1 MFIACCVEVGGG
13 PLRIDLSFP
22 DERMRQLIGDARPRL
37 LLTSEV
43 QKKKKAR
50 FQDIVEPGLRVF
62 SPRTFALR
70 RALPHLRGGSSEHLA
85 YVIYTSGTTGRPK
98 GVMVEHGQ
106 ISNLI
111 AANLREFDF
120 GPNDRILQGSSLSYD
135 SSVEELF
142 MAGLRAARLSLAQ
155 TRQCVLDLTCLLG
168 WMSGNHR
175 LCATA
180 NTIANNGWSQGREAV
195 EQA

>member
-1 MFIACCVEVGGG
+1 MLDRGFCLHRRFKRLGS
-13 PLRIDLSFP
+13 RILLS
-22 DERMRQLIGDARPRL
+22 L
-37 LLTSEV
+37 
-43 QKKKKAR
+43 
-50 FQDIVEPGLRVF
+50 GLEF
-62 SPRTFALR
+62 SRPRTFALR

-168 WMSGNHR
+168 WMSGESPSLRHR
-175 LCATA
+175 QHYCEQ
-180 NTIANNGWSQGREAV
+180 WV
-195 EQA
+195 EPRSRGG